1 MEEREND
8 KRKAEVR
15 ERETNTRRKFE
26 GRKYERQRK
35 EKKKRR
41 KEIRKYR
48 EKFSVKEKCCKPNRL
63 SRHDKKKRIGEW
75 HGEKSHE
82 IFLNLCFP
90 FCPRVKKEGKKCSN
104 IFFFFEDAKQK

>member
-48 EKFSVKEKCCKPNRL
+48 AKFSVKEKCCKPNRL
-63 SRHDKKKRIGEW
+63 SRHDKKK
-75 HGEKSHE
+75 EK
-82 IFLNLCFP
+82 
-90 FCPRVKKEGKKCSN
+90 KKESANGMAKNLMRFSLTYAFLFVHVSKKKEKN
-104 IFFFFEDAKQK
+104 AVIFFLL